1 MALSLVLLVGAGLL
15 LRSMIMLQ
23 QVRPGFDAERVTTF
37 GVSLPLATYPD
48 LRARNEFV
56 RRIEAAIA
64 ALPGVEAVGG
74 TSQLPLTGSGP
85 LSPYAYDER
94 TAANWE
100 SATADGRGVTPGYF
114 RAMGT
119 RLLAGRF
126 FDERDTY
133 DGPRVIV
140 VDELLAARAFPG
152 QSAVG
157 QRLQTRPTGDP
168 APFAEIIG
176 VVEHMRLLDVRRP
189 VRGQIFGVFTR
200 GTPTRLSIVVRAS
213 GDTAALA
220 TALRQTM
227 RTLDPTL
234 PVTVRPM
241 SEYVAKNLA
250 QTRFSFLLMAV
261 FAALAVML
269 AGIGIYGVMAYAV
282 GQRTKEIGI
291 RMALGEEPAR
301 IRNRVVGDGMKLVA
315 ISLVLGLAGAF
326 LLARAQSA
334 LLFGVRASDP
344 VTFLVAPLILVAIAF
359 LGCYLPA
366 RRAIRIDPLHALR
379 RD

>member
-1 MALSLVLLVGAGLL
+1 
-15 LRSMIMLQ
+15 
-23 QVRPGFDAERVTTF
+23 
-37 GVSLPLATYPD
+37 
-48 LRARNEFV
+48 
-56 RRIEAAIA
+56 
-64 ALPGVEAVGG
+64 
-74 TSQLPLTGSGP
+74 
-85 LSPYAYDER
+85 
-94 TAANWE
+94 
-100 SATADGRGVTPGYF
+100 
-114 RAMGT
+114 
-119 RLLAGRF
+119 
-126 FDERDTY
+126 
-133 DGPRVIV
+133 
-140 VDELLAARAFPG
+140 
-152 QSAVG
+152 
-157 QRLQTRPTGDP
+157 
-168 APFAEIIG
+168 
-176 VVEHMRLLDVRRP
+176 
-189 VRGQIFGVFTR
+189 
-200 GTPTRLSIVVRAS
+200 VRAS

-220 TALRQTM
+220 TAVRQTM
-227 RTLDPTL
+227 RSLDPAL

-241 SEYVAKNLA
+241 SEYVTTNLA

-261 FAALAVML
+261 FAVLAVLL